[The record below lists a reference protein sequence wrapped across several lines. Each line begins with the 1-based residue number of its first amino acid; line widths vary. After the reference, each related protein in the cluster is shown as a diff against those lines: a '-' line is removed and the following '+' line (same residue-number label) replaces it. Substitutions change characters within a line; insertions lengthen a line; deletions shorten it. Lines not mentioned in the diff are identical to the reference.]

1 MEWKLIAGTKIK
13 PIYEINEEG
22 FIRNIETGRLLKG
35 SGIGNMVCLKMMDNS
50 SKNLSCKALVRHV
63 FELDYPGEWRP
74 IEFPNMKLKNKYEL
88 SSDGRIRRVDTGI
101 ITRNNQGIVS
111 FIMEDGTSRKF
122 SIDPLIRKI
131 FTNDHQWTKIKLP
144 NIDIKPIYEV
154 TKDGLIRNTET
165 GVIKTA
171 KGNRIDFV
179 STSGK
184 KIKIYKSAIMAA
196 TYLDDNMPH
205 VLPFSDDVIRLME
218 NIESQLKMIYKT
230 LDFQVIRSP
239 KVVNMFFIH
248 CDKFKYPLSV
258 KKEYRDKYAIRT
270 GKFWDS
276 ALYYG
281 NGNTN
286 ISYTYKEQS
295 ADDIEEAILWLIHK
309 KIYENPT
316 YKVSRP
322 DMYKPSI
329 NDDECRRFCIEFI
342 CRGFKMSETVNVC
355 RHKGI
360 HITRQYARKIVTKQ
374 RFRTI
379 SDLYFVYHGTEYEH
393 LKYKL
398 FRQ

>member
-1 MEWKLIAGTKIK
+1 M
-13 PIYEINEEG
+13 
-22 FIRNIETGRLLKG
+22 
-35 SGIGNMVCLKMMDNS
+35 
-50 SKNLSCKALVRHV
+50 
-63 FELDYPGEWRP
+63 
-74 IEFPNMKLKNKYEL
+74 
-88 SSDGRIRRVDTGI
+88 
-101 ITRNNQGIVS
+101 
-111 FIMEDGTSRKF
+111 
-122 SIDPLIRKI
+122 
-131 FTNDHQWTKIKLP
+131 IKLP

-165 GVIKTA
+165 GLIKTA
-171 KGNRIDFV
+171 RGNRIDFV

-184 KIKIYKSAIMAA
+184 KIKIYKSTIMAA
-196 TYLDDNMPH
+196 TYLDDSMPH
-205 VLPFSDDVIRLME
+205 VLPFSNDVIQLME
-218 NIESQLKMIYKT
+218 NVESQLKMIYKT

-239 KVVNMFFIH
+239 KVVNMFSIH

-258 KKEYRDKYAIRT
+258 KKEYRDKYTIRT

-281 NGNTN
+281 NDNTN

-309 KIYENPT
+309 KIYENPK

-355 RHKGI
+355 RHKGM

-374 RFRTI
+374 RFRNI

-398 FRQ
+398 FELTELGKEYVK